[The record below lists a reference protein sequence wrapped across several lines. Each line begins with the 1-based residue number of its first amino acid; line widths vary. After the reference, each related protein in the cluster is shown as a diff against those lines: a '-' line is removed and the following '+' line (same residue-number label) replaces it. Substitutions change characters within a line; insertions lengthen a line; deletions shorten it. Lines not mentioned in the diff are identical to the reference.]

1 MTEPIEPHGPSGP
14 IEPPD
19 VAHLEALIGAY
30 ALDAVDADEH
40 VAVEAHLAECPRCRA
55 ELAEHL
61 ETATFLAHGGAP
73 APDGLWSRIASS
85 LEESPPALRLGVV
98 DGEGVR
104 PARVSDDAR
113 DRRPRSRTI
122 ARTALAVAAALVFSV
137 MAVQLVRQGNQIDD
151 LQSHVAAEGLSH
163 AAMQALADPDSQK
176 VDLTSPTGAKMSA
189 TAVISPDGTGYLV
202 PSDLPKLAADRTY
215 QLWAVMPGHVIS
227 LGLLG
232 SSPTITAFPGNGT
245 IKGLAVTDEVAGGVP
260 ASSNQPVLV
269 GQA

>member
-1 MTEPIEPHGPSGP
+1 MTEPTEPR
-14 IEPPD
+14 D
-19 VAHLEALIGAY
+19 VADLEALIGAY
-30 ALDAVDADEH
+30 ALDAVDPAERI
-40 VAVEAHLAECPRCRA
+40 AIEAHLAECPRCRA

-73 APDGLWSRIASS
+73 APEGLWTRIASS

-98 DGEGVR
+98 EGDVVR
-104 PARVSDDAR
+104 PTPSGGAAS
-113 DRRPRSRTI
+113 RRAGRGRAL
-122 ARTALAVAAALVFSV
+122 ARTALAVAAALVIAA

-151 LQSHVAAEGLSH
+151 LHSHQAAEGLTH
-163 AAMQALADPDSQK
+163 AAMQALADPASQK

-232 SSPTITAFPGNGT
+232 SNPTITAFPGNGA

-269 GQA
+269 GNA